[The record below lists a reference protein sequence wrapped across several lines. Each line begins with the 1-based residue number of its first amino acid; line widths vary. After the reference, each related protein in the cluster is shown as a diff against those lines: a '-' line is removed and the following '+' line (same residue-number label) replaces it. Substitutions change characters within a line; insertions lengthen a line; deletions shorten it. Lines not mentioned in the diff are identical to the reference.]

1 MIQTRAIAPWG
12 VLAGMLFP
20 LPALAQQ
27 GPSLEAS
34 IASDYRERG
43 LSWSGGRAIA
53 QLYAEAPL
61 SSGIG
66 VSAQATTIRNAA
78 RHGGA
83 DAAFDLR
90 VDYRGDAGLIYW
102 RGGVTGHLFAGGIG
116 PRNYLEGDATAGL
129 MVGPLDLSLKASYVP
144 PQEAIGGSNFH
155 ARARASMG
163 LMGTPLTLGGH
174 IGHSSGSVDDP
185 LRAARL
191 RPGGSYTDWG
201 IGLDYNRGAIR
212 FSLDY
217 TDTDIARRKIA
228 FPDGAGH
235 HGAALV
241 AGAYASF

>member
-1 MIQTRAIAPWG
+1 MNRQMAIALWG
-12 VLAGMLFP
+12 VLAGALFP

-43 LSWSGGRAIA
+43 LSWSGGRAVA

-66 VSAQATTIRNAA
+66 ISAQATTIRGAA

-83 DAAFDLR
+83 DAGFDLR
-90 VDYRGDAGLIYW
+90 ADYRGDSGLIYW
-102 RGGVTGHLFAGGIG
+102 RSGVTGHLFVGGTG
-116 PRNYLEGDATAGL
+116 SRDYVEGDVTAGV
-129 MVGPLDLSLKASYVP
+129 MVGPLDLSLKASYAP
-144 PQEAIGGSNFH
+144 SQRAIGGSNFH
-155 ARARASMG
+155 ARAGASMG
-163 LMGTPLTLGGH
+163 LTGTPFTLTGH
-174 IGHSSGSVDDP
+174 LGHSSGSVDDP
-185 LRAARL
+185 MRAARL

-201 IGLDYNRGAIR
+201 MGLDYNHGPIR

-217 TDTDIARRKIA
+217 TDTDISRRKIA

-241 AGAYASF
+241 AGAHASF